1 MVEVFFLS
9 GYVRSFLCVPWFK
22 GFKGWRNWKLKVR
35 TFKFDLCFDFFQV
48 FDKVSKTAEKQVLF
62 KVPSWKQKVWNGESS
77 VWVGYGAM
85 KWSWFRSNMES
96 SKLKNRDST
105 LRVPKLNPNRYLGI
119 HSDPIGLIP
128 LGMFST
134 KRCESYPNLFHIG
147 AHLMSTKSRK
157 LFVAKGCKRLFFSR
171 LEPSWSHLFLGR
183 VDGLGVQRLNPFPS
197 VFWENSSTDLWK
209 C

>member
-1 MVEVFFLS
+1 MTFFLAPNKGSKDGSPPHVLKFRGGTVWNSSFLDSNSQAVSCQHGMVEAFFCCPAMC
-9 GYVRSFLCVPWFK
+9 VPSFCGPWFK

-48 FDKVSKTAEKQVLF
+48 FDEVSKTAEKQALF
-62 KVPSWKQKVWNGESS
+62 RVPSWKQKVWNGESS

-119 HSDPIGLIP
+119 HSDP
-128 LGMFST
+128 M
-134 KRCESYPNLFHIG
+134 
-147 AHLMSTKSRK
+147 
-157 LFVAKGCKRLFFSR
+157 V
-171 LEPSWSHLFLGR
+171 
-183 VDGLGVQRLNPFPS
+183 
-197 VFWENSSTDLWK
+197 
-209 C
+209 